1 MMQGEE
7 ASGRVLVIYFRNYS
21 CQIARYI
28 TDKEEKTGPGR
39 GGLQPDLRSV
49 LSSMA
54 EDALRFPGQRS
65 HFSCPVNHRV
75 GSFGHILP

>member
-1 MMQGEE
+1 M
-7 ASGRVLVIYFRNYS
+7 GRVLVIYFGNCS
-21 CQIARYI
+21 CQITRYI
-28 TDKEEKTGPGR
+28 TDKKEKTGPER
-39 GGLQPDLRSV
+39 GGLQPDLCSV

-75 GSFGHILP
+75 GIFGHILP